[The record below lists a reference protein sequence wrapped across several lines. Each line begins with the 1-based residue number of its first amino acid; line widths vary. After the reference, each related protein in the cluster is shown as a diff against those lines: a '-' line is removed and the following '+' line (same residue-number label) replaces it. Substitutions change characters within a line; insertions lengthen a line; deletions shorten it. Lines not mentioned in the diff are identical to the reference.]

1 MFRIVSEFKYVV
13 HVSLRF
19 VSESFLFECYHLC
32 TFFFRKSLGSQHK
45 PACQPKL
52 SPFLARSLNNMQ
64 MG

>member
-32 TFFFRKSLGSQHK
+32 TFFFLEN
-45 PACQPKL
+45 L
-52 SPFLARSLNNMQ
+52 
-64 MG
+64 